1 MKITH
6 SELIVKAAKWLK
18 RHTEN
23 SFIPN
28 CSFILTEFVAI
39 THTGET
45 PDILGFS
52 SNRSVMIEVKVN
64 RSDFLNDSKK
74 VFRNYDDFGMG
85 QQKFYCCPE
94 GLIEQNEIPD
104 NWGLLYWTGKK
115 IEIIKNGNIQEC
127 NLQAERTMLL
137 SVIRRL
143 KEQANAFKF

>member
-1 MKITH
+1 MNITH
-6 SELIVKAAKWLK
+6 TELIEKASKWLK

-23 SFIPN
+23 TFIPN
-28 CSFILTEFVAI
+28 CPFVLAELVAI

-52 SNRSVMIEVKVN
+52 SNRSVMIEVKVS
-64 RSDFLNDSKK
+64 RSDFLADRNK

-94 GLIEQNEIPD
+94 GLIKLEEIPD

-115 IEIIKNGNIQEC
+115 IKIIKKGELQEC

-143 KEQANAFKF
+143 KEQIATLI